1 VMTDRGTGRSRGFGF
16 VSYETP
22 EPVDAIMSMH
32 KEHNIMGKWID
43 CKPATAEGTKGAPSK
58 GGGGKDFGKGMPKGM
73 GKDRAGDWK
82 GGKPDGSYGAKSY
95 GGYAAFPPPAG
106 CGGSGCGAYGGA
118 AAAGAYGGG
127 GCGGYAGGCA
137 GYGAFGGYGGAAL
150 SRHLL
155 AAVMPAS
162 GSPPPGFRKHI
173 RLVVSSDGQTV
184 ELHVLVEHLE
194 TAPPLPAWSSQEWDD
209 YEKSFFGPDPI
220 LDRAEE
226 FDPLRPHTALPRGTR
241 RVQPQS
247 CRGREFEHGHRL
259 PPHQRIAQTRWLHL
273 VSRVLRHHIGWCN
286 FDVDYRVYGPGVT
299 CRQVEKWERRHGDVD
314 TVRARRRELR
324 DSIIEERRAEKL
336 RIKEA
341 RKSEG
346 LKVQAQERRQCKE
359 TRKRHRPPH
368 AAWRTTEHFLMDS
381 FTLHGQDDD
390 CDRAMAAQLGLDDE
404 TYRQLKSL
412 EGREIRPEDY
422 DLLGRLDENL
432 KRETLEGKCL
442 HVFPTE
448 VYELGSKE
456 PASCGICLDEF
467 ETGEVLRTLLPCGH
481 RFHRSCIDRWL
492 TETSALC
499 PVDKINV
506 GEYRA
511 CLASSG
517 GEGVDRCALPQA
529 DAVSPRLLD
538 SRLGISACYFNEGSP
553 T

>member
-1 VMTDRGTGRSRGFGF
+1 
-16 VSYETP
+16 
-22 EPVDAIMSMH
+22 
-32 KEHNIMGKWID
+32 
-43 CKPATAEGTKGAPSK
+43 
-58 GGGGKDFGKGMPKGM
+58 
-73 GKDRAGDWK
+73 
-82 GGKPDGSYGAKSY
+82 
-95 GGYAAFPPPAG
+95 
-106 CGGSGCGAYGGA
+106 
-118 AAAGAYGGG
+118 
-127 GCGGYAGGCA
+127 
-137 GYGAFGGYGGAAL
+137 
-150 SRHLL
+150 
-155 AAVMPAS
+155 MPAS

-259 PPHQRIAQTRWLHL
+259 PPHQRIAQKRWLHL
-273 VSRVLRHHIGWCN
+273 VSRVLRHHTGWCN

-517 GEGVDRCALPQA
+517 GEGVDSCALPQA

-538 SRLGISACYFNEGSP
+538 SRLGISVCYFNEGSP